1 MKLIVGLGN
10 PGEQYTRTRHN
21 VGFVVV
27 EKVVEKLEGVSWRL
41 EKKFEAEVIQIGETL
56 FVKPQTFM
64 NRSGESVAKIV
75 RLYKISDES
84 VYVVHDDLDIILG
97 EYKLQLGKG
106 PRLHYGVESVEQELG
121 SKDFW
126 RVRVGVE
133 NRDVKGNSGIP
144 GEQYSLQNFAPYE
157 QETLTKVIEQVV
169 AKLVGVIS

>member
-64 NRSGESVAKIV
+64 NRSGESVDKIV

>member
-121 SKDFW
+121 SKQFW
-126 RVRVGVE
+126 RARVGVE

>member
-121 SKDFW
+121 SKKFW
-126 RVRVGVE
+126 RARVGVE
-133 NRDVKGNSGIP
+133 NSDVKGNSGIP